1 MAYITMITAPRDL
14 TTDESQQLDTYL
26 EAQVAANT
34 TNDLVYQWVLNKTP
48 QLVQG
53 VRIWTTSASATGY
66 QALLEGFSPPIPVM
80 VY

>member
-14 TTDESQQLDTYL
+14 TEAELQQLDTYL

-34 TNDLVYQWVLNKTP
+34 TNDLVYNWIINKTP
-48 QLVQG
+48 DTVQS

-66 QALLEGFSPPIPVM
+66 QALLEGFSPSVPVM

>member
-14 TTDESQQLDTYL
+14 TEAEMQQLDTYT

-34 TNDLVYQWVLNKTP
+34 TNDLVYNWVLNKAP
-48 QLVQG
+48 DLVQG

-66 QALLEGFSPPIPVM
+66 QAILEGFSPPIPVM